1 MEKYLLSCESPVDL
15 SYDYVTKRG
24 ISIINYY
31 YLIDGES
38 HIDDMGKDP
47 NSLNKFYQFLKEGKL
62 PSTSQV
68 NEFQYEEYFR
78 NLLKQGHNVLHIAF
92 GSGMTQSVN
101 QAYLAAEIVRKEFPN
116 QNLIVID
123 SVCSSSGY
131 GLLVDDAYD
140 LMQEG
145 KDIKEIVSWIEENK
159 TKIQHQFYSTDLKY
173 LKRGGRVSGPAA
185 TVGSI
190 LHLCPLM
197 RLNYAG
203 RIIAYSKVI
212 GKKKAIKSIVDEM
225 EAHAENGLNYNGKV
239 FISNSNCLADAEMC
253 KQEILKR
260 FPNVKEIKIF
270 DIGTVIASHT
280 GPGTVALFFHG
291 DERIK

>member
-15 SYDYVTKRG
+15 SYSYVNERG
-24 ISIINYY
+24 ISVINYY
-31 YLIDGES
+31 YLIDGEP

-116 QNLIVID
+116 QDLIVID

-131 GLLVDDAYD
+131 GMLVDDAYD

-159 TKIQHQFYSTDLKY
+159 TKIQHQF
-173 LKRGGRVSGPAA
+173 
-185 TVGSI
+185 
-190 LHLCPLM
+190 
-197 RLNYAG
+197 
-203 RIIAYSKVI
+203 
-212 GKKKAIKSIVDEM
+212 
-225 EAHAENGLNYNGKV
+225 
-239 FISNSNCLADAEMC
+239 
-253 KQEILKR
+253 
-260 FPNVKEIKIF
+260 
-270 DIGTVIASHT
+270 
-280 GPGTVALFFHG
+280 
-291 DERIK
+291 